1 MTIVPGS
8 AEELAECLA
17 EAAAQKRRVTVCG
30 NSTKDRMGGPISPSD
45 VTISTRA
52 LNQVLEYN
60 PRDLTISVGAG
71 ISYSELSRLLG
82 EHRQMIPLDPPFSE
96 GAGISERATI
106 GGVVAANTSG
116 PRRRLYG
123 SARDMVIGM
132 TFATLEGKLIRTG
145 GMVVKNVAGLD
156 MGKLM
161 IGSFGTLAV
170 ITSLNFRLHPMPA
183 GTRTFVQ
190 DFEEMTDVMAAR
202 DEVLKGRLQPAAIDI
217 IKSAAKSGAGY
228 RLAIQAGGSPAVLDR
243 YSRELHRARA
253 LEGAEE
259 EALWRGIREATP
271 QFLREQENGAVVR
284 VSCVLSDVGRVLG
297 DLPAQA
303 AARAGSGVCYGYFEQ
318 AAELFHP
325 SMGTSAVEFAPQGF
339 RETSELWPRPGNDFA
354 MMKKIK
360 EMFDPQGLLNCG
372 RLYGRI

>member
-8 AEELAECLA
+8 AEELAQYLA
-17 EAAAQKRRVTVCG
+17 EATARKRRVTVCG
-30 NSTKDRMGGPISPSD
+30 SSTKDRMGGPISASD
-45 VTISTRA
+45 DTLSTRA
-52 LNQVLEYN
+52 LNQVIEYN

-71 ISYSELSRLLG
+71 ISYCELSSILA
-82 EHRQMIPLDPPFSE
+82 EHRQMIPLDPPFSGRAALSG
-96 GAGISERATI
+96 GATMGGI
-106 GGVVAANTSG
+106 VAANTSG

-183 GTRTFVQ
+183 AQRTFVQ
-190 DFEEMTDVMAAR
+190 DFEQMTDAMAAR
-202 DEVLKGRLQPAAIDI
+202 DAVLKSRLQPAAIDI
-217 IKSAAKSGAGY
+217 LKLAARSGAGY

-243 YSRELHRARA
+243 YSRELFRARVV
-253 LEGAEE
+253 EGVEE
-259 EALWRGIREATP
+259 DVLWRGIREATP
-271 QFLREQENGAVVR
+271 QFLREHDDGAVVR
-284 VSCVLSDVGRVLG
+284 VSCVLSDIGRVL
-297 DLPAQA
+297 DSLPVQA
-303 AARAGSGVCYGYFEQ
+303 SSRAGSGVCYGYFEQ
-318 AAELFHP
+318 AADLRWP
-325 SMGTSAVEFAPQGF
+325 PIGTSIVEFAPQGF
-339 RETSELWPRPGNDFA
+339 RESSELWPRPGNDFA

-360 EMFDPQGLLNCG
+360 DMFDPHGLLNRG

>member
-17 EAAAQKRRVTVCG
+17 EANARNRQVTVCG

-52 LNQVLEYN
+52 LNQVLQYN

-71 ISYSELSRLLG
+71 ISYCELSGILA
-82 EHRQMIPLDPPFSE
+82 EHRQMIPLDPPFSDR
-96 GAGISERATI
+96 ASISQRATI
-106 GGVVAANTSG
+106 GGIVAANTSG

-132 TFATLEGKLIRTG
+132 TFATLEGKLIRAG

-170 ITSLNFRLHPMPA
+170 MTSLNFRLHPMPA

-190 DFEEMTDVMAAR
+190 DFEQMAGVMAAR
-202 DEVLKGRLQPAAIDI
+202 DEVLKSRLQPAAIDI
-217 IKSAAKSGAGY
+217 LKMVGGY

-243 YSRELHRARA
+243 YSRELVRARVR
-253 LEGAEE
+253 EGAEE
-259 EALWRGIREATP
+259 DVLWRDIREATP
-271 QFLREQENGAVVR
+271 QFLREHENGAVVR
-284 VSCVLSDVGRVLG
+284 VSCLLSDLGRVLEAW
-297 DLPAQA
+297 PVQA
-303 AARAGSGVCYGYFEQ
+303 SARAGSGVCYGYFEQ
-318 AAELFHP
+318 AAELRHP
-325 SMGTSAVEFAPQGF
+325 ATGTSAVEFAPQGF
-339 RETSELWPRPGNDFA
+339 RESTELWPRPGNDFA

-360 EMFDPQGLLNCG
+360 DMFDPRGLLNRG

>member
-1 MTIVPGS
+1 MTIVPAN
-8 AEELAECLA
+8 AEELVESLA
-17 EAAAQKRRVTVCG
+17 EAAVGKRRVTVCG
-30 NSTKDRMGGPISPSD
+30 NSTKDRMGGPIAPSD

-71 ISYSELSRLLG
+71 ISYCELSSILA
-82 EHRQMIPLDPPFSE
+82 EHRQMIPLDPPFSDRASM
-96 GAGISERATI
+96 GGI
-106 GGVVAANTSG
+106 VAANSSG

-132 TFATLEGKLIRTG
+132 TFATLEGRLIRTG

-170 ITSLNFRLHPMPA
+170 ITSLNFRVHPMPE

-190 DFEEMTDVMAAR
+190 DFEQMMDVMAAR
-202 DEVLKGRLQPAAIDI
+202 DKLLNSRLQPTAIDI
-217 IKSAAKSGAGY
+217 LKLAGGY

-243 YSRELHRARA
+243 YSRELVRARVR
-253 LEGAEE
+253 EGAEE
-259 EALWRGIREATP
+259 DVLWRGIREATP
-271 QFLREQENGAVVR
+271 EFLRDHENGTVLR
-284 VSCVLSDVGRVLG
+284 VSCVLSDVGRVL
-297 DLPAQA
+297 DSLPVLAS
-303 AARAGSGVCYGYFEQ
+303 ARAGSGVCYGYFEHSTD
-318 AAELFHP
+318 LRRP
-325 SMGTSAVEFAPQGF
+325 PNGTSVVEFAPQAF
-339 RETSELWPRPGNDFA
+339 RESGELWPRPGNDFA

-360 EMFDPQGLLNCG
+360 DMFDPQGLLNRG

>member
-17 EAAAQKRRVTVCG
+17 EANLGNRRVTVCG

-45 VTISTRA
+45 ITISTRA

-71 ISYSELSRLLG
+71 ISYCELSSILA

-96 GAGISERATI
+96 RASMGGI
-106 GGVVAANTSG
+106 VAANTSG

-183 GTRTFVQ
+183 GTRTFIQ
-190 DFEEMTDVMAAR
+190 DFEQMADVMAAR
-202 DEVLKGRLQPAAIDI
+202 DKVLKSRLQPAAIDVL
-217 IKSAAKSGAGY
+217 KLAGGY
-228 RLAIQAGGSPAVLDR
+228 RLAIQAGGSPRCSGSLFARVV
-243 YSRELHRARA
+243 ARA
-253 LEGAEE
+253 SAGGCGGRCVVARRS
-259 EALWRGIREATP
+259 RG
-271 QFLREQENGAVVR
+271 
-284 VSCVLSDVGRVLG
+284 D
-297 DLPAQA
+297 A
-303 AARAGSGVCYGYFEQ
+303 AISPRA
-318 AAELFHP
+318 
-325 SMGTSAVEFAPQGF
+325 
-339 RETSELWPRPGNDFA
+339 
-354 MMKKIK
+354 
-360 EMFDPQGLLNCG
+360 
-372 RLYGRI
+372 